1 MTEFSKRLQKLMDE
15 YNMTPADVVQRS
27 KQYDED
33 GKGISK
39 VNMSQ
44 WLSGTYTPSTKKIA
58 ILSTLFNVNPNYLMG
73 NTDEAKYDQ
82 DKLEK
87 EAELCDLMQKC
98 YGKEA
103 YRIVQMY
110 LMLNEDGRDA
120 AFERIQELTQL
131 PKFTVK
137 GDNQKM
143 A

>member
-15 YNMTPADVVQRS
+15 QNLTSADVVQRS
-27 KQYDED
+27 KLYDEE
-33 GKGISK
+33 GKGVSK

-44 WLSGTYTPSTKKIA
+44 WLSGTYKPSTKKIA
-58 ILSTLFNVNPNYLMG
+58 ILSAMFNVNPNYLMC
-73 NTDEAKYDQ
+73 NTDEASYDRV
-82 DKLEK
+82 KLER

-103 YRIVQMY
+103 YKIVRMY
-110 LMLNEDGRDA
+110 LSLNEDGRNA

-131 PKFTVK
+131 EKFTVK
-137 GDNQKM
+137 KDTQKM